1 MGEWCPVY
9 CLCNVLDSH
18 AQRCDGNNVPHAR
31 NISFYFWMYLYE
43 RSARAR
49 AAWWRNDNL
58 LLYSIRDR
66 TSEPPHA
73 FRVRVKQKRDSIRHQ
88 NIVQYSVREGKNKKC
103 SGFSI
108 RGRMKVNYW
117 TRGLD
122 CCCQFRLSRDQLFFL
137 FAKKKKR
144 MLNKFT
150 QWLSTTSVELSAN
163 LKKRLS
169 FARSFIYFVLSY
181 SSYFASSS
189 DPSNQLKVG
198 QILFIRVSRG
208 KDVKY
213 NWTSSSQ
220 TQYTWPRLT
229 SGLRIEIYKD
239 YRANLCY
246 AYWCMGCVGPI
257 INDL

>member
-1 MGEWCPVY
+1 MS
-9 CLCNVLDSH
+9 LTH
-18 AQRCDGNNVPHAR
+18 TR
-31 NISFYFWMYLYE
+31 NGVMVIMSRMLGTYHFIFECIWGV
-43 RSARAR
+43 RAR

-144 MLNKFT
+144 MPNKFT
-150 QWLSTTSVELSAN
+150 QCLSTTSVELSAN

-198 QILFIRVSRG
+198 QILFIRISRWG